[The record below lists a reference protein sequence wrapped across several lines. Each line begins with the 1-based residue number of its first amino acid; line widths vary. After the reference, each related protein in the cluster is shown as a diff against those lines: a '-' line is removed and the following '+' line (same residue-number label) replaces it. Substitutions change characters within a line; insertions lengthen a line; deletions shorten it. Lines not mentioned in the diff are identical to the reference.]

1 MQLTGEIVAYDGEC
15 MTIRVP
21 FRDTEQMIHKR
32 IHSAQVILEDGRRIS
47 AEQRRKIF
55 ALVEDIGEYAGSI
68 PRSKA
73 AKAAQAEFMRHMQLL
88 YLIDRADTEAVR
100 RQLTYHYCSL
110 CDLELFS
117 LSSVDMSTARDF
129 IDWLVEKCIEFDVP
143 CLDTLLQRCEDV
155 ERYLYLCVRHRR
167 CALCG
172 AKADIHEVDTVG
184 MGRNRNAIHHLGQR
198 VQPLCRKHHA
208 EAHSIGQ
215 KRFNERYHLDSVKLD
230 AALCKTLGWRK

>member
-1 MQLTGEIVAYDGEC
+1 MYLTGEITAYDGEC

-21 FRDTEQMIHKR
+21 FRDTARMIRQR

-55 ALVEDIGEYAGSI
+55 ALITDIGEYIGAV
-68 PRSKA
+68 PRNKA
-73 AKAAQAEFMRHMQLL
+73 AKAAQAEFLRHMQLS

-129 IDWLVEKCIEFDVP
+129 IDWMVEKCVTFNIP
-143 CLDTLLQRCEDV
+143 CQDTLLHRCEDIG
-155 ERYLYLCVRHRR
+155 RYLYLCVLHRR

-172 AKADIHEVDTVG
+172 KKADIHEVDTVG
-184 MGRNRNAIHHLGQR
+184 MGRDRNRVHHLEQQ
-198 VQPLCRKHHA
+198 VQPLCRAHHNEVHRIGQTSFNAKHHL
-208 EAHSIGQ
+208 E
-215 KRFNERYHLDSVKLD
+215 SVKLD
-230 AALCKTLGWRK
+230 AALCKKLGWRQ

>member
-21 FRDTEQMIHKR
+21 FRDTAQMIHKR

-143 CLDTLLQRCEDV
+143 CLDTLLYRCEDV

-172 AKADIHEVDTVG
+172 AKADIHEADTVG

-208 EAHSIGQ
+208 EVHSIGQ